1 MARVIRRDR
10 PDHPCIGFLVRAE
23 AVDPFGNE
31 ATAAEIVERLLE
43 NFDVPQDIVSLA
55 ATRDPFGTQDLHD
68 RSLPDSAILR
78 RPTSPRPWATAHTRY
93 RWRSPDSAARPR
105 RAQVEPDSGRR
116 APVIAR
122 TTGSPAAPATFLVVR
137 QCHAPQLHPGGDAQP
152 SGRSFTDNVPAR
164 RLSPCT
170 PAGTALIRS
179 RQCH

>member
-1 MARVIRRDR
+1 VARVIRRDR

-78 RPTSPRPWATAHTRY
+78 RTYVSSPVGHSTYPIPLAVTRQRGSATSG
-93 RWRSPDSAARPR
+93 
-105 RAQVEPDSGRR
+105 SGR
-116 APVIAR
+116 A
-122 TTGSPAAPATFLVVR
+122 
-137 QCHAPQLHPGGDAQP
+137 
-152 SGRSFTDNVPAR
+152 
-164 RLSPCT
+164 
-170 PAGTALIRS
+170 
-179 RQCH
+179 